1 MSTTSSSESYFWWV
15 WEANRGKPV
24 GEKATLSFEANGNLV
39 LADADGRVAWQTHTV
54 NEGAVGL
61 KLLPNGNL
69 VLHDSK
75 GKFVRQKLQLS
86 HGHFVGGPDFDVWA
100 PDKVVSSRK
109 SKKENSNGPCS
120 LVLKPKLGLSRYNFD
135 YGQDN

>member
-15 WEANRGKPV
+15 WEANQGKPV
-24 GEKATLSFEANGNLV
+24 GEKATLSFGANGNLV
-39 LADADGRVAWQTHTV
+39 LADTDGRVAWQTNTV
-54 NEGAVGL
+54 NEGVVGL

-86 HGHFVGGPDFDVWA
+86 HGHFVGGPVFDAWA
-100 PDKVVSSRK
+100 PNRVVSLK
-109 SKKENSNGPCS
+109 SKKENSM
-120 LVLKPKLGLSRYNFD
+120 GLTA
-135 YGQDN
+135 